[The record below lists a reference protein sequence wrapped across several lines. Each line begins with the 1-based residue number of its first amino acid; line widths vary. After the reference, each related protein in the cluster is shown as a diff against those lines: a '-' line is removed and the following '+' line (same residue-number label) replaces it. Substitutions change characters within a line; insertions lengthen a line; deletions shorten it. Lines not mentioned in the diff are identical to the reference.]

1 MTTFCSVARISKIA
15 AAAAIFSVT
24 SLTVQAAQ
32 AADNWLACEGTV
44 ATSTT
49 KDGKTETASASANDV
64 YVFNDGNKMLFKYA
78 DVRKALD
85 PVFVTKFDDKTIAW
99 ANAGGASAGT
109 TAATWQ
115 GSLDRA
121 SMALKMTRTERDE
134 VMTWTQQCKSTAP
147 KPTGA
152 K

>member
-1 MTTFCSVARISKIA
+1 MTTFCSVTHIAKIA
-15 AAAAIFSVT
+15 VAAALLTASSVT
-24 SLTVQAAQ
+24 AQ
-32 AADNWLACEGTV
+32 AAESWIACDGTV

-49 KDGKTETASASANDV
+49 KDGKTETASAPANDV

-78 DVRKALD
+78 DTRKALD
-85 PVFVTKFDDKTIAW
+85 PVFVTKFDDNTIAW

-115 GSLDRA
+115 GALDRA
-121 SMALKMTRTERDE
+121 SMALKMTRTERGE
-134 VMTWTQQCKSTAP
+134 VMTWTQQCKTTAP